1 MIFSYFILAWRNLTA
16 NKTVSCINI
25 FGLSIAVACC
35 VTVFLFLSNY
45 WTLDSFHTNSD
56 RIFIVEYKTEV
67 DGQTQIWGD
76 APSPMSH
83 ALSQDFPQ
91 VERTVRVS
99 REGVIVSSGEHTF
112 NELVTYT
119 DTGFFQ
125 MFTFPL
131 TLGNPVAL
139 KDPSAIILSAE
150 IAEKYFH
157 GEMPLGRSIRL
168 ITSNQEKKIF
178 TVQGVAAPFPD
189 NASLRFDFLVGYS
202 PAMSIK
208 ATEDWTKRGD
218 GIFVQLRQPT
228 DAALLTDQMSRYLP
242 LFNSHNQATPATAFV
257 LDNLKNP
264 ISKAYDINQRPAEA
278 AHPLLAAMMAAIAL
292 LLLLLSC
299 FNYVNI
305 SLGAATR
312 RLKEIGIRKV
322 MGGQRR
328 QLIGQFMAENLL
340 LCTLSL
346 VLGLAFC
353 QTIFA
358 PMMNGLIVNIHLSI
372 SFSKNPD
379 LWLFLIGL
387 LGLTALAS
395 GAYPAF
401 YISAFRPTAIF
412 SGKQKFGHKST
423 FRRVLLS
430 TQFGLAF
437 VAIMLSV
444 VLLAAGKHWSKMA
457 WGYDPSQT
465 WVVQLTDSTQY
476 GLLKNELLKQPNV
489 QSISGASLHV
499 GLGSDREEIKVGEV
513 TTPVRRYNVGA
524 SYANTLGLQLQA
536 GRFFEEHRTVE
547 DEQSVVVNETF
558 VKKQGWDNAIGQ
570 QIRVGEKQY
579 RITGVLK
586 DFKMLGTGAINP
598 AMFFCEKEK
607 DFSFLVV
614 RYAAGSGQQVADQT
628 IQDYLQLFNS
638 APISHFFQQE
648 VFDGFNR
655 TFWSVA
661 KSFGYIA
668 GLALLIAC
676 LGLYG
681 LATQQYARRMKEVS
695 VRKLL
700 GASVGQI
707 VLLVNREFVFM
718 LLLAGGISTA
728 LCYFVFQLV
737 LNQLDQFVGTYRPGI
752 LPFLLANLLVFV
764 TAALAIGQ
772 HSWRLAKV
780 QLGEVLKNSE

>member
-1 MIFSYFILAWRNLTA
+1 MIFNYLILAWRNLTA
-16 NKTVSCINI
+16 HKTVSFINI

-35 VTVFLFLSNY
+35 VTVFLFLRNY

-56 RIFIVEYKTEV
+56 RIFIVEYKTET

-76 APSPMSH
+76 APAPMAH
-83 ALSQDFPQ
+83 ALAQDFPQ
-91 VERTVRVS
+91 IERTVRVS

-112 NELVTYT
+112 DELVTYT

-131 TLGNPVAL
+131 TIGSPAAL

-150 IAEKYFH
+150 IAEKYFP

-228 DAALLTDQMSRYLP
+228 DAAILTDQMSRYLP
-242 LFNSHNQATPATAFV
+242 LFNSHNLETPATAFV

-264 ISKAYDINQRPAEA
+264 IPKAYDINQRPTEA
-278 AHPLLAAMMAAIAL
+278 AHPLLAAMMSAIAL

-328 QLIGQFMAENLL
+328 QLIWQFMAENLL

-346 VLGLAFC
+346 VLGLVLC

-358 PMMNGLIVNIHLSI
+358 PMMNGLIVNIHLGI

-395 GAYPAF
+395 GAYPAL

-412 SGKQKFGHKST
+412 TGKLKFSNKST

-437 VAIMLSV
+437 VAIILSV

-499 GLGSDREEIKVGEV
+499 GLGSDREEIKIGEV

-524 SYANTLGLQLQA
+524 GYANTLGLQLQA

-579 RITGVLK
+579 RVAGVLK
-586 DFKMLGTGAINP
+586 DFKMLGTGAINS
-598 AMFFCEKEK
+598 AMFFCEKEN
-607 DFSFLVV
+607 DFSFLAV

-628 IQDYLQLFNS
+628 IQDYQRLFNS

-707 VLLVNREFVFM
+707 VLLVNREFMFM

-728 LCYFVFQLV
+728 LCFICFQLIF
-737 LNQLDQFVGTYRPGI
+737 NQLDQFVGTYRPGI